1 MISKGLVE
9 TLLIE
14 IAPNR
19 WDRPGLTIDEGTT
32 ILSNVLKDYNAYI
45 IIRAGGPYSE
55 TCPTSLMDSIGMSN
69 SVGIP
74 LSLGQI
80 LHTLTWD
87 KMLTLMKTMASSGFD
102 CNFWFIKGD
111 MKELTTTKPIRS
123 FLAKYIGNSMDGVA
137 VSGMGKTVYMM
148 ESDGLIA
155 MKRAV
160 PNYDTYI
167 KLGIKTVIQMGR
179 SLDDIPSGEDLPSA

>member
-32 ILSNVLKDYNAYI
+32 ILSNVLKEYNAYI

-55 TCPTSLMDSIGMSN
+55 TCPTSLMDSIGMSS

-74 LSLGQI
+74 LSFGQV
-80 LHTLTWD
+80 LHMLTWD
-87 KMLTLMKTMASSGFD
+87 KMLTLMKTMATGNMD

-148 ESDGLIA
+148 EGGK
-155 MKRAV
+155 KRAV

-167 KLGIKTVIQMGR
+167 KLGIKTVIQMGG
-179 SLDDIPSGEDLPSA
+179 SLDDIPDGEELPSARV

>member
-19 WDRPGLTIDEGTT
+19 WDRPGLTLDEGTT
-32 ILSNVLKDYNAYI
+32 ILSNVLKEYNAYI

-80 LHTLTWD
+80 LHTVSWD
-87 KMLTLMKTMASSGFD
+87 KMLALMKTMASSGFD

-123 FLAKYIGNSMDGVA
+123 FLAKYIGNSMDGIA
-137 VSGMGKTVYMM
+137 VSGMGKTVYVMM
-148 ESDGLIA
+148 EGK
-155 MKRAV
+155 KRAV
-160 PNYDTYI
+160 PNYDTYL
-167 KLGIKTVIQMGR
+167 KLGIKTVIQMGH
-179 SLDDIPSGEDLPSA
+179 SLDDIPTGEDLPSA